1 MDGDVDSCAVK
12 IMGCS
17 NPVLPEIVHAQSCG
31 FTFEGKSFCCAP
43 PPLHPSD
50 VDFTIQAVNFYPSL
64 VHAGHLAPYSFP
76 IANAIVLGSDANS
89 CTRDFIC
96 ITDRILS
103 NHSGIGI
110 KIFNL
115 RLFGVFDACPYL
127 DKWLQIAVKPG
138 IEKLRL
144 ELCGEELECFISNST
159 ALEQLDLCQ
168 CNEII
173 HLKIPHVM
181 QQLSNLVVDCCYGL
195 RLIESE
201 AQNLSSPS
209 YDYFSLASFLDASP
223 SLETLI
229 LDVTQHEM
237 KHKSVFDDLFQLR
250 QMPDHRLGCLKTVK
264 IKGFSSAKGL
274 IELICY
280 TVKNAESLD
289 CLTLDTLCGTNR
301 CYLENSV
308 LKHCDPMSKGILK
321 EAPRAVK
328 AIRTYIEDKV
338 PSTVKLTVLE
348 PCSRCHANGGFQILV
363 LGWSNTQQ
371 QLDRGLW
378 PVIKQNAESTE
389 VTQTDR
395 ALGEGIE
402 PEDCGR
408 GGQACGASSASSSS
422 SSSSCGGVRAMD
434 CWVCFEQSLYLV
446 VEALV
451 GTQPTA

>member
-1 MDGDVDSCAVK
+1 
-12 IMGCS
+12 
-17 NPVLPEIVHAQSCG
+17 
-31 FTFEGKSFCCAP
+31 
-43 PPLHPSD
+43 
-50 VDFTIQAVNFYPSL
+50 
-64 VHAGHLAPYSFP
+64 
-76 IANAIVLGSDANS
+76 
-89 CTRDFIC
+89 
-96 ITDRILS
+96 
-103 NHSGIGI
+103 
-110 KIFNL
+110 
-115 RLFGVFDACPYL
+115 
-127 DKWLQIAVKPG
+127 
-138 IEKLRL
+138 
-144 ELCGEELECFISNST
+144 
-159 ALEQLDLCQ
+159 
-168 CNEII
+168 
-173 HLKIPHVM
+173 M

-201 AQNLSSPS
+201 AQNLSRFSLSGCRVKKVLLGETLQMKRFCMTRSELVRYARTEMPASMPNLEALVITSHYERDTPMLPTKFMFLKYLCINLVCGLCVSPS

-348 PCSRCHANGGFQILV
+348 PCSRCHANGGFQIL
-363 LGWSNTQQ
+363 
-371 QLDRGLW
+371 
-378 PVIKQNAESTE
+378 
-389 VTQTDR
+389 
-395 ALGEGIE
+395 
-402 PEDCGR
+402 
-408 GGQACGASSASSSS
+408 
-422 SSSSCGGVRAMD
+422 
-434 CWVCFEQSLYLV
+434 
-446 VEALV
+446 
-451 GTQPTA
+451 